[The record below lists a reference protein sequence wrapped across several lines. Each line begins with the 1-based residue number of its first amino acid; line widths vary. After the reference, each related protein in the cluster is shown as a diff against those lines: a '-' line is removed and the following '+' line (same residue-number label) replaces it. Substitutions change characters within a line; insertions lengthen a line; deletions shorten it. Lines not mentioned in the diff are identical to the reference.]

1 MSEKIELSA
10 EETYKRNQKRAKVF
24 KILAP
29 VCFWVFLGLAVLCLF
44 IALKNSF
51 GNVAEI
57 ISLLDDKKYTGVE
70 LNANYNFLVQKYGEW
85 VIGTG
90 NNGFT
95 VTFINIG
102 NALFSGFMIISL
114 VFCIIFFV
122 SAFVVGR
129 WLLPKL
135 SQQITEDNQ
144 DMVNLTILKQ
154 QDKK

>member
-1 MSEKIELSA
+1 MSEKKELSA
-10 EETYKRNQKRAKVF
+10 EEIYKRNQKRAKVC

-29 VCFWVFLGLAVLCLF
+29 ICFWVFLGFAVLCLF

-51 GNVAEI
+51 GNIAEI
-57 ISLLDDKKYTGVE
+57 LALLDDKQYTGVE
-70 LNANYNFLVQKYGEW
+70 LKENYNFLVQKYGQW
-85 VIGTG
+85 VIGSGTS
-90 NNGFT
+90 GFT
-95 VTFINIG
+95 ITFINIG
-102 NALFSGFMIISL
+102 NALFSGFMVVSL

-122 SAFVVGR
+122 SAFVVGK

-144 DMVNLTILKQ
+144 EMVNLTILKQ